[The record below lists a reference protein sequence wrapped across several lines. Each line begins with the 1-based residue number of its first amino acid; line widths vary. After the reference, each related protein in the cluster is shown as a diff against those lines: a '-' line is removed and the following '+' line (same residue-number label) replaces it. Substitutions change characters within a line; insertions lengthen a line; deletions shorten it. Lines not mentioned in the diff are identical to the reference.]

1 MSTREVGTN
10 YEVLAEQ
17 YLKERGLLPLARNQ
31 RVHHAEI
38 DLILKDGQ
46 YLVFV
51 EVKYRRNQHFAKVL
65 EQLRVSQLER
75 IKYAARAWMAS
86 EKLIEHRTYCRFDL
100 IIITG
105 EPFHIEWFKDAF

>member
-10 YEVLAEQ
+10 YELMAEKFLQ
-17 YLKERGLLPLARNQ
+17 DKGMLPLARNQ
-31 RVHHAEI
+31 RIHYAEI
-38 DLILKDGQ
+38 DLILKDSE

-51 EVKYRRNQHFAKVL
+51 EVKYRRNQNFSQIL

-75 IKYAARAWMAS
+75 IKHAAKVWMTT
-86 EKLIEHRTYCRFDL
+86 EDIIEHQTLCRFDL
-100 IIITG
+100 VTITG